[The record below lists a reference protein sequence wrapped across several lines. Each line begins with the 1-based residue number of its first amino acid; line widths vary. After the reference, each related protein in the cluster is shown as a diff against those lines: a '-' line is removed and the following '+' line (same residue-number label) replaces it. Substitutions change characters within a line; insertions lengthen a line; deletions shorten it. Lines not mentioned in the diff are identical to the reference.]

1 MPKFRDLLK
10 FSSHLAHDFFGFQSI
25 LSGKLRHGQAATVKA
40 RPAAAKMRGISLLLF
55 FDPMNDKPGLTAP
68 PSSKVQQ
75 ISADL
80 KFAGRIGFWVQ
91 LVLGVISVVTVLFS
105 STSFFSAGSR
115 ETQGTEFGVFCA
127 VGGLIA
133 LSVGIYFSWR
143 YMAIAD
149 LLQTQGP
156 AQRPNRA
163 DTIRVIRLGL
173 IVNMIG
179 MLLTIIGAEAIVGIV
194 LAKSLANPPGA
205 LANQDPAKLVNSIDL
220 LVIQANTNTIAAHFA
235 GIVSSLLLLNRI
247 TR

>member
-1 MPKFRDLLK
+1 
-10 FSSHLAHDFFGFQSI
+10 
-25 LSGKLRHGQAATVKA
+25 
-40 RPAAAKMRGISLLLF
+40 
-55 FDPMNDKPGLTAP
+55 
-68 PSSKVQQ
+68 
-75 ISADL
+75 
-80 KFAGRIGFWVQ
+80 
-91 LVLGVISVVTVLFS
+91 VVTVLFS